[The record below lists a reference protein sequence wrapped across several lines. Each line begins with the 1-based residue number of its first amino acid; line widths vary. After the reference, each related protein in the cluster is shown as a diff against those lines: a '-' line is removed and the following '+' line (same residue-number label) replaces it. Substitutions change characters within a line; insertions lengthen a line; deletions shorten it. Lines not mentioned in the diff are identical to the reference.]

1 MFIGME
7 PRIFLYVLVGVAVA
21 MSLVLEKRLEK
32 APISL
37 PILLVAL
44 GWAVFSLLLDLGSL
58 NPAFDTQLATMVE
71 SATELIVIVSL
82 VGVGLAIDRK
92 YQWKEWKQVGPL
104 LWLTMPLCIAG
115 VAWMGWSWLGLAP
128 AAALL
133 LGACLA
139 PTDPVLARAVQVG
152 PPGESCRDDVR
163 FNLSAEAG
171 FNDSLAFPFVYLAI
185 ALSLSSPDVDMF
197 AKWFGVDVVW
207 RITAGYGVGWLTGKA
222 ASWIVFRNSS
232 EDDEEDGPGFF
243 KGREGL
249 LVVASLFIAYGV
261 AEMIE
266 GYGFIAVFIG
276 AVTARQCE
284 RRHDLHKRTH
294 GFIDQIENLMLV
306 AILIFFGG
314 LLASGVLGALTWWSA
329 ALGAVILLILRPL
342 AGVLAM
348 SRSGLPWQARW
359 AVGFLGIRGIGSVY
373 YLSYGQVNG
382 KFGNLEIL
390 WSTVAFVILLSII
403 IHGVTASSLLGYL
416 KKRGL
421 MTAADTNGTVV

>member
-1 MFIGME
+1 ME
-7 PRIFLYVLVGVAVA
+7 PKIFLYALVGVAVA
-21 MSLVLEKRLEK
+21 VSLALEKRLEK
-32 APISL
+32 APFSMPL
-37 PILLVAL
+37 LLVAV
-44 GWAVFSLLLDLGSL
+44 GWAVFSLPLDLGWV
-58 NPAFDTQLATMVE
+58 NPALDPELAKGTE

-82 VGVGLAIDRK
+82 LGVGLAIDRK
-92 YQWKEWKQVGPL
+92 YQWKEWKQIAPL

-115 VAWMGWSWLGLAP
+115 VAWMGWAWLGLAP

-139 PTDPVLARAVQVG
+139 PTDPVLAEAVQVG

-185 ALSLSSPDVDMF
+185 ALSLSAPDVDMF
-197 AKWFGVDVVW
+197 AKWFGVDIVW
-207 RITAGYGVGWLTGKA
+207 RIAAGYGIGWLTGKA
-222 ASWIVFRNSS
+222 ASWIVFRHSR
-232 EDDEEDGPGFF
+232 EDDGENGTSFF
-243 KGREGL
+243 EGREGL
-249 LVVASLFIAYGV
+249 LVIALLFIAYGV

-294 GFIDQIENLMLV
+294 GFIDQIERLMLV
-306 AILIFFGG
+306 AILIYFGG

-342 AGVLAM
+342 AGFLAM
-348 SRSGLPWQARW
+348 TRSGLPWQARW
-359 AVGFLGIRGIGSVY
+359 AVGFLGIRGIGSIY
-373 YLSYGQVNG
+373 YLSYGQNNG
-382 KFGNLEIL
+382 EFGNLEIL

-403 IHGVTASSLLGYL
+403 IHGVTASGVLRSLE
-416 KKRGL
+416 KHGL
-421 MTAADTNGTVV
+421 TTVKGSKGTVM

>member
-1 MFIGME
+1 
-7 PRIFLYVLVGVAVA
+7 
-21 MSLVLEKRLEK
+21 
-32 APISL
+32 
-37 PILLVAL
+37 
-44 GWAVFSLLLDLGSL
+44 
-58 NPAFDTQLATMVE
+58 
-71 SATELIVIVSL
+71 
-82 VGVGLAIDRK
+82 
-92 YQWKEWKQVGPL
+92 
-104 LWLTMPLCIAG
+104 
-115 VAWMGWSWLGLAP
+115 
-128 AAALL
+128 
-133 LGACLA
+133 
-139 PTDPVLARAVQVG
+139 VQVG

-403 IHGVTASSLLGYL
+403 IHGVTASSLLRYL